1 MKKNF
6 LIISSIILFIGISAC
21 QFSRQDKIS
30 YNRDIRPIFNDNCLS
45 CHGGVRAN
53 GDFSLLFEED
63 AFAKTESGL
72 PAIVKGDHKAS
83 ELFLR
88 LTHEDPEKRMPFEAD
103 PLSKEEIELIAA
115 WIDQGAK
122 WEEHWA
128 YIPPNP
134 TIQVPETKNKAFAKN
149 EIDAFILHKLEKEG
163 LQPNGE
169 ADKASLLR
177 RLSLD
182 LIGLPPSLEEVQAF
196 TEDAS
201 PEAYEKQVDRLLASP
216 HFGER
221 WASMWMDLARYADSK
236 GYEKDLY
243 RSIWKYRDWLIQAF
257 NEDMPFDQFTL
268 EQLAGDLLPN
278 PTQSQLIATAF
289 HRNTMANDEGGTDNE
304 EFRNYANIERV
315 GTTFEVWQSTTMA
328 CVQCHSHPYD
338 PFRHEDFYEF
348 MAFFNNTEDRDI
360 YHEGPNLFTY
370 EQGDEEKV
378 TDIITWIHKQLKPE
392 HKIEPKGFLHQQKE
406 ELLTHLG
413 YRKIEAEHF
422 DESSSFIELLAPK
435 QQSLFQ
441 IQDSSWIRFEEVDL
455 SDVSSISF
463 RYASPF
469 GGFVEARLGAID
481 GPQIGEV
488 RLKPTASPTDRERWK
503 KWTIQRMPIQETSG
517 KQELYFTF
525 RKDKLRDS
533 DLFRID
539 WFLFSEKKAISQ
551 SYSRAFQQKL
561 EELAF
566 IAPTPT
572 PILQDLPPEK
582 RRKTFLFERGNY
594 LVPGQEVSE
603 KVPESLGKLPE
614 NLPPNRLAMA
624 QWLTSAENPLTAR
637 VAVNRFWEQI
647 FGYGI
652 VETVED
658 LGTQSSP
665 PTHPELLD
673 WLAIQFSTEWEWS
686 IKKLLKEMVL
696 SASYR
701 QSTEVDSISL
711 EKDPRNLFLSRGAR
725 TRLSAEQV
733 RDQIL
738 AVSGLLNPEMFG
750 PSVKPPYPKGAG
762 SFSFGDKYIVSDTAN
777 QRRRS
782 LYTYIKRTNPFPNR
796 INFDGSDRTFCT
808 SRRIR
813 TNTPLQA
820 LALLNDPAYLEAAE
834 ALALYIE
841 SLNLPSER
849 EKLKTLYQKVML
861 REAEEQK
868 LSMLQ
873 NLYQDAEKEYGQED
887 QRAAYTLVANALLN
901 LDEFVNK

>member
-1 MKKNF
+1 MT
-6 LIISSIILFIGISAC
+6 LSISAC
-21 QFSRQDKIS
+21 QFSPDEKIS
-30 YNRDIRPIFNDNCLS
+30 YNRDIRPIFNARCLS
-45 CHGGVRAN
+45 CHGGVREN
-53 GDFSLLFEED
+53 GGFSLLFEAD
-63 AFAKTESGL
+63 AFTQTESGK
-72 PAIVKGDHKAS
+72 PAIVRGDHQSS
-83 ELFLR
+83 ELFQR
-88 LTHEDPEKRMPFEAD
+88 LIHDDPEKRMPFEGEA
-103 PLSKEEIELIAA
+103 LSNQEIELIAT
-115 WIDQGAK
+115 WIDQGAE

-128 YIPPNP
+128 YIPPDP
-134 TIQVPETKNKAFAKN
+134 TIQVPKVREASWGST
-149 EIDAFILHKLEKEG
+149 EIDAFILKKLISEG
-163 LQPNGE
+163 LSPNE
-169 ADKASLLR
+169 KADRASLLR

-182 LIGLPPSLEEVQAF
+182 LIGLPPSLEEVAEFQGDSA
-196 TEDAS
+196 TN
-201 PEAYEKQVDRLLASP
+201 AYEKQVDRLLASP

-243 RSIWKYRDWLIQAF
+243 RSIWKYRDWLIHAF
-257 NEDMPFDQFTL
+257 NEDMPFDQFTV

-315 GTTFEVWQSTTMA
+315 GTTFEVWQSTTMS

-348 MAFFNNTEDRDI
+348 MAFFNNTQDRDI

-370 EQGDEEKV
+370 EQGDKEKV
-378 TDIITWIHKQLKPE
+378 EEMIQWIDQQLKPE
-392 HKIEPKGFLHQQKE
+392 DKITPEGFLHERKE
-406 ELLTHLG
+406 ALLTHLG

-435 QQSLFQ
+435 QEALFQ
-441 IQDSSWIRFEEVDL
+441 IQDSSWIRFEEIDL
-455 SDVSSISF
+455 TEVVEISF

-469 GGFVEARLGAID
+469 GGFVEARLGSKD
-481 GPQIGEV
+481 GPKIGEV
-488 RLKPTASPTDRERWK
+488 RLKPTSSPEDRERWK
-503 KWTIQRMPIQETSG
+503 DWRIQRMPIQATEG
-517 KQELYFTF
+517 KQELFFTF

-539 WFLFSEKKAISQ
+539 WFIFSEKKPLSQ
-551 SYSRAFQQKL
+551 KYGQAFQEKL
-561 EELAF
+561 EKLAF
-566 IAPTPT
+566 IRPTPT
-572 PILQDLPPEK
+572 PILQDLPLDK
-582 RRKTFLFERGNY
+582 RRTTYLFERGNY
-594 LVPGQEVSE
+594 LTPGKEVFE
-603 KVPESLGKLPE
+603 KVPEVLGKLPD
-614 NLPPNRLAMA
+614 NLPPDRLTMA
-624 QWLTSAENPLTAR
+624 RWLTSAQNPLTAR

-658 LGTQSSP
+658 MGTQSIP

-673 WLAIQFSTEWEWS
+673 WLAVRFATDWNWS
-686 IKKLLKEMVL
+686 IKTLIKEMVM
-696 SASYR
+696 SEAYR
-701 QSTEVDSISL
+701 QSSAVDSLKL
-711 EKDPRNLFLSRGAR
+711 EKDPRNLFLSRGSR
-725 TRLSAEQV
+725 TRLSSEQV

-738 AVSGLLNPEMFG
+738 AVSGLLNPQMYG

-762 SFSFGDKYIVSDTAN
+762 KFSFGDKYVVSDTAN

-796 INFDGSDRTFCT
+796 ITFDATDRTFCT

-834 ALALYIE
+834 AISIYIQGLE
-841 SLNLPSER
+841 VDSEEERLNAA
-849 EKLKTLYQKVML
+849 YQKVML
-861 REAEEQK
+861 KEPDEKKLDFLEQ
-868 LSMLQ
+868 
-873 NLYQDAEKEYGQED
+873 LYTDALEQYGADQEKK
-887 QRAAYTLVANALLN
+887 AYTLVANALLN